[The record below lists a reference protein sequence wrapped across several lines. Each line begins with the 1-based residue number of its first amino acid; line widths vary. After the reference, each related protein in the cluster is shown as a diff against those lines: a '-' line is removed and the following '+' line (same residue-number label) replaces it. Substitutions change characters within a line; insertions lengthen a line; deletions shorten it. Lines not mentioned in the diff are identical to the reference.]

1 MKIVIVSTF
10 WNSERYITDCINS
23 LKSQNYTDFVAYFID
38 DMSIDNSY
46 NVAKDLVEGDE
57 RFILIRN
64 TEKKYKTKNFIDVIR
79 DNKKIQWDD
88 VILELDGD
96 DKLSDNFVL
105 GLVNKIYSDENIWI
119 CGSKWVDKDNR
130 KMNYGKSDPENARR
144 TSWNFSHMRTFR
156 AFLFRLIKDEDLK
169 YDDEYFK
176 AACDLGHGIPMLEMS
191 GTEHYYFLD
200 KVTYIYI
207 WHENQTFTDN
217 NSFGDSTL
225 QKKIAK
231 HIYSLPQ
238 YSKLNIISN
247 NFGNL
252 IPNTIT
258 KSQVVNNLLNK
269 VMIGEEK
276 PKKHIILESINA
288 KPKEQKQQITYHK
301 TQEVINNVN
310 VKNNIVQFISQPNVT
325 KKTIENKDEIN
336 KKRKIIGDIK

>member
-130 KMNYGKSDPENARR
+130 KMNYGKSDTENARR

-169 YDDEYFK
+169 YGDEYFK

-200 KVTYIYI
+200 KVTYIYT

-258 KSQVVNNLLNK
+258 KSQIVNNLLNK

>member
-10 WNSERYITDCINS
+10 WNSEKYITDCINS
-23 LKSQNYTDFVAYFID
+23 LKNQNYTNFVAYFID
-38 DMSIDNSY
+38 DMSTDNSY

-57 RFILIRN
+57 RFVLIKN
-64 TEKKYKTKNFIDVIR
+64 TEKKYKTKNFIDTIR

-105 GLVNKIYSDENIWI
+105 GLISKIYLDDNIWI
-119 CGSKWVDKDNR
+119 CGSRWVDKDNR
-130 KMNYGKSDPENARR
+130 KMNYDKADPENSRR

-169 YDDEYFK
+169 YEDEYFK

-200 KVTYIYI
+200 KVTYIYT

-238 YSKLNIISN
+238 YSKINMISN

-258 KSQVVNNLLNK
+258 KSQIVNNLLNK
-269 VMIGEEK
+269 VINGNER
-276 PKKHIILESINA
+276 PKKYEILKNITQ
-288 KPKEQKQQITYHK
+288 KPKEVEKQKIDYK
-301 TQEVINNVN
+301 SQEVINTVN
-310 VKNNIVQFISQPNVT
+310 VKNNILQFISQPNVT
-325 KKTIENKDEIN
+325 KKTIDNREEIN
-336 KKRKIIGDIK
+336 KKRRIIGDIK